1 MRVPSVQV
9 APFADAQSAANAR
22 HDLEAKGFKSIVK
35 R

>member
-1 MRVPSVQV
+1 VQLGPY
-9 APFADAQSAANAR
+9 AGTQSATNAR